1 MKVLDGKVAVITGG
15 GSGIGAGVARAC
27 GAAGMAVAVVDLDVD
42 RASVVAD
49 ELSAAETRAAALA
62 ADVSDADAVDELAA
76 EVFDRF
82 GGCHLLL
89 NNAGLCP
96 LGRSWDH
103 SAAEWSH
110 VVGVNLMGV
119 VNGVNAF
126 VPRLLEQGEEAHIV
140 NTASAAALRFVPS
153 SALYNATKFAVVG
166 FTESL
171 RDDLAPYGI
180 GVSGLFPGGVATN
193 IGDTM
198 RGTVDEPHSDEEFV
212 SLIDALRT
220 VDIAHI
226 TTITPDRV
234 GELVLEGVRN
244 DDPYII
250 THPGS
255 QPAVAERHRGIEDAY
270 RDQRARH
277 ADLP

>member
-15 GSGIGAGVARAC
+15 GSGIGVGVARAC

-42 RASVVAD
+42 RASVMAD
-49 ELSAAETRAAALA
+49 ELSAAETRAAAFA
-62 ADVSDADAVDELAA
+62 ADVSDADAVDALAA

-126 VPRLLEQGEEAHIV
+126 VPAAPRAGRGGPHREHRIGGRARLRAFVGAVQRHEVRGRGIHREPARRPR
-140 NTASAAALRFVPS
+140 ALRHRRERSVS
-153 SALYNATKFAVVG
+153 RWR
-166 FTESL
+166 
-171 RDDLAPYGI
+171 RDQH
-180 GVSGLFPGGVATN
+180 
-193 IGDTM
+193 
-198 RGTVDEPHSDEEFV
+198 RRH
-212 SLIDALRT
+212 DA
-220 VDIAHI
+220 
-226 TTITPDRV
+226 
-234 GELVLEGVRN
+234 
-244 DDPYII
+244 
-250 THPGS
+250 
-255 QPAVAERHRGIEDAY
+255 RHR
-270 RDQRARH
+270 R
-277 ADLP
+277 